1 VIGEPSVA
9 DNVGSVA
16 TVVVSVI
23 SVAVVVEG
31 VVSPAVVLT
40 RTSVSEAQATDKTA
54 VSAINAPR
62 RA

>member
-1 VIGEPSVA
+1 VIGVPSVA
-9 DNVGSVA
+9 AKVGSVA
-16 TVVVSVI
+16 TVVVSGF

-31 VVSPAVVLT
+31 VVSPTVVLT
-40 RTSVSEAQATDKTA
+40 GTSVSEAQAIDKTA

>member
-1 VIGEPSVA
+1 
-9 DNVGSVA
+9 VA

-31 VVSPAVVLT
+31 VVSPTFVLT
-40 RTSVSEAQATDKTA
+40 RTSVSEAQAIDKTA

-62 RA
+62 

>member
-9 DNVGSVA
+9 DNVGSAA

-40 RTSVSEAQATDKTA
+40 RTSVSEAQAIKETA
-54 VSAINAPR
+54 VSVANTPR